1 MMTQATGLLRGAD
14 YSAFDSRT
22 PNSTIDAPGTDDSVE
37 HSGIGAPY
45 AHVTAPLRRLSDRF
59 ATEVCL
65 AVVAGVPVPEWAA
78 QALPELPAIMRG
90 SDSAASKVDRAC
102 IDLTEAHVLED
113 RVGHT
118 FDAVVLRGAEG
129 KRDAEVLVSEPI
141 VMGKCDGE
149 PPAGE
154 SVKVRLTRADTDSR
168 TVRFDYPSVTA

>member
-1 MMTQATGLLRGAD
+1 
-14 YSAFDSRT
+14 
-22 PNSTIDAPGTDDSVE
+22 
-37 HSGIGAPY
+37 
-45 AHVTAPLRRLSDRF
+45 
-59 ATEVCL
+59 
-65 AVVAGVPVPEWAA
+65 
-78 QALPELPAIMRG
+78 
-90 SDSAASKVDRAC
+90 VDRAC

-113 RVGHT
+113 RVGQT

-154 SVKVRLTRADTDSR
+154 SVKVRLTRADADSR